1 MALGIKELYLIVYNV
16 SLCSG
21 WAIVLKFA
29 LETVLAGTQAG
40 STLQES
46 LATVYATEVDLPL
59 VLFYSQT
66 AALLEI
72 VHAAV
77 GLVRSPVMV
86 TTMQVMSRIVAL
98 FALILSPNAQSEY
111 RISLIS
117 YI

>member
-29 LETVLAGTQAG
+29 LETVLAGTQNG
-40 STLQES
+40 STVQES
-46 LATVYATEVDLPL
+46 LAKVYETVDLPL